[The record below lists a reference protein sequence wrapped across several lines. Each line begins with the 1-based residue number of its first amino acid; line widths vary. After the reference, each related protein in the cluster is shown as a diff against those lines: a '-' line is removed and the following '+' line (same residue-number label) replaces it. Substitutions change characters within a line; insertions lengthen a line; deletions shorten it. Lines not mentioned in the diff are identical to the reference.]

1 MRATEF
7 EFRYRSWLN
16 LAHFWL
22 AFQVYGIDHVNFAEA
37 ISRWAAGPSHVRM
50 HAIARLIFAFG
61 TALVALAAALRTWAA
76 AYLRSDV
83 VHDREIHLEILVAD
97 GPYRHVRNPLYLGT
111 FLFSLGLGF
120 LSSRLGFAILAG
132 GAVIRIL
139 RLMGR
144 EESGLEREQ
153 GEGFR
158 EYCRRVPRLLPS
170 LRPQLPSGMA
180 IPKWGQAF
188 RGEAVM
194 WGFFLGMAVY
204 TITLRARIAWVV
216 FEAALALWLLRLVSR
231 ATQGR
236 TA

>member
-22 AFQVYGIDHVNFAEA
+22 ASQVYSIDHLNFAEA
-37 ISRWAAGPSHVRM
+37 IARWAGGPAQARL
-50 HAIARLIFAFG
+50 HAIGRLVFAFG
-61 TALVALAAALRTWAA
+61 TTLVGLAAALRTWAA
-76 AYLRSDV
+76 AYLRSNV
-83 VHDREIHLEILVAD
+83 VHDREMHLEILVAD

-120 LSSRLGFAILAG
+120 LASRLGFAILAG
-132 GAVIRIL
+132 GAAIRIL
-139 RLMGR
+139 RLIGR
-144 EESGLEREQ
+144 EESGLEMEQ

-170 LRPQLPSGMA
+170 LHPRVLSGTTV
-180 IPKWGQAF
+180 PKWGQAL

-194 WGFFLGMAVY
+194 WGFFLGMAAY

-216 FEAALALWLLRLVSR
+216 FGAALALWLLQNVSR
-231 ATQGR
+231 TIQRRAS
-236 TA
+236 